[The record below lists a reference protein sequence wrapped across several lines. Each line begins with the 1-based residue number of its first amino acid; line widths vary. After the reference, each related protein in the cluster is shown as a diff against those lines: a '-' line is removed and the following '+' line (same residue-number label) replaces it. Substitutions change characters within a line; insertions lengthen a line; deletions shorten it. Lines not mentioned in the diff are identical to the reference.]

1 MSPYILS
8 PRSPTDFWVAEDFLQ
23 QSVMMTIT
31 VHNITQNHE
40 VETFSQWPSFK
51 NVYRVI
57 LDYLHEKVWNLGG
70 DRHEQLMLDISTC
83 VDVCKILK
91 STNVDKS
98 WLLSSQLTV

>member
-70 DRHEQLMLDISTC
+70 D
-83 VDVCKILK
+83 
-91 STNVDKS
+91 TNN
-98 WLLSSQLTV
+98 